1 MFGAGFTL
9 GDAVQKKGAGPWL
22 AQMLAPALTGLPFV
36 FVLLAVVMVG
46 FAMTQFMN
54 NVALG
59 AILSPVLIS
68 IAQASGILPQ
78 RLVIPAVLAMG
89 IAYMLPSASARMT
102 LVAVSGAVQ
111 RKEMLT
117 TGFLIGLPSVLVIVL
132 MFYVLSVTGLI

>member
-1 MFGAGFTL
+1 MQKTGASAWF
-9 GDAVQKKGAGPWL
+9 
-22 AQMLAPALTGLPFV
+22 AQILAPALTGLPFV